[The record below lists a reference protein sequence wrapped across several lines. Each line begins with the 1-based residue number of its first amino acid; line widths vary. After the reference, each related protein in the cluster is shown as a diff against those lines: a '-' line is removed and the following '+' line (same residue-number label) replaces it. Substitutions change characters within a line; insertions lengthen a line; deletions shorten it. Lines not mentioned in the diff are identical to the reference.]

1 MASHHAITIRP
12 RSLSNVLLDLKE
24 AKRDYDVAV
33 GAISAGGFLHDD
45 IQDRATEAETRVEDL
60 REEFD
65 VRLAESTGL
74 TVEDFR
80 AAYSEA
86 LI

>member
-1 MASHHAITIRP
+1 MPPHNAVVTIRP

-24 AKRDYDVAV
+24 AKRDYDDAL
-33 GAISAGGFLHDD
+33 GDEHE
-45 IQDRATEAETRVEDL
+45 DRATEAETRLTDL
-60 REEFD
+60 QSEFD

-74 TVEDFR
+74 SVEDFR

>member
-1 MASHHAITIRP
+1 MPPAIPFPTIRP

-24 AKRDYDVAV
+24 AKRDYDDAL
-33 GAISAGGFLHDD
+33 GDEHE
-45 IQDRATEAETRVEDL
+45 DRATEAETRFTDL
-60 REEFD
+60 QTEFD

-74 TVEDFR
+74 SVDDFR